1 MEQQASTVT
10 YKMEIENIST
20 SVSATHEQ
28 GEQTQSSTVIVASQ
42 QETDDDYIKT
52 AGFSIE
58 DSTTL

>member
-28 GEQTQSSTVIVASQ
+28 GEQMQSSTVIVASQ